1 MHPCKYFNEEI
12 SLSKEEEKIVD
23 DFHKLYFEKL
33 EQRSGLQLSWQISY
47 RQSARPL
54 GYQEIIYEYRPDL

>member
-33 EQRSGLQLSWQISY
+33 EQRSGLQLSWQGHLTGKVPAELL
-47 RQSARPL
+47 R
-54 GYQEIIYEYRPDL
+54 YQ